1 MLSPLPSIVR
11 LVPEVMAGRVLP
23 RGIVPAPPGT
33 LKLMVTGPVVA
44 VGQSPSVSSIP
55 GLSALRIASR
65 RVQNKLPEMLT
76 GSVVLVTVIVLVLAC
91 SSDWITMAHTG
102 ASTMSSATSNPGRTI
117 ALEALRLQ
125 PTADDKARAKH
136 LAGISV
142 LSLRFQLPYIGPTAF
157 LCKVSGRFPSNG
169 LSHGARRGRFRVS
182 RPRNARKCHFSNRL
196 RRHFSLPPGVA
207 GQGARQI
214 GRASCRETAK

>member
-23 RGIVPAPPGT
+23 RVIVPAPPVT

-44 VGQSPSVSSIP
+44 VGQSKSVSSIP

-65 RVQNKLPEMLT
+65 RVQNPLPEVLT
-76 GSVVLVTVIVLVLAC
+76 GSVVFFTVIVLVLAC

-102 ASTMSSATSNPGRTI
+102 ASTMSRATSNPGRTI

-125 PTADDKARAKH
+125 PTADDEARAKH

-142 LSLRFQLPYIGPTAF
+142 LSLRFQLLYRCHGLPVQGFRP
-157 LCKVSGRFPSNG
+157 VSV
-169 LSHGARRGRFRVS
+169 HGFSSGAGRGRFRVS
-182 RPRNARKCHFSNRL
+182 RPRNARKCHFSDRL
-196 RRHFSLPPGVA
+196 RRHFSLPPGC
-207 GQGARQI
+207 
-214 GRASCRETAK
+214 CRRRVI